1 MKNKKIQKSG
11 VSVIIFNE
19 DGVSFED
26 KVFSVYSI
34 LKSALFLKIKAQ
46 LFFLTEDKDEIKEIL
61 IATGLDYSECYPVK
75 IKSLGETFNE
85 AIRRSHGRIIFLTT
99 TSCVVPE
106 DWLSKSLSIY
116 FAESEIVSVGGY
128 VYKKKRYTLLDEYEY
143 FLLGSKLRLDIS
155 KSKYLTYLYDTA
167 KLNLYQNPCG
177 TIKNISY
184 SRSVFIENVID
195 WGNIH
200 TLEKLEEVI
209 RSYAFKSGYVFFTHL
224 RVIDLEKMN
233 LKIFIKKHFN
243 YGVSGYE
250 ISHNTHTLINRYS
263 HPIISTGKEIKLN
276 LIFGYWKVKLT
287 GIIILAGLCHFFG
300 YYFSLMNYFFLSFKT
315 GKNTESA

>member
-106 DWLSKSLSIY
+106 DWLSKSMKS
-116 FAESEIVSVGGY
+116 
-128 VYKKKRYTLLDEYEY
+128 
-143 FLLGSKLRLDIS
+143 RL
-155 KSKYLTYLYDTA
+155 
-167 KLNLYQNPCG
+167 
-177 TIKNISY
+177 
-184 SRSVFIENVID
+184 
-195 WGNIH
+195 
-200 TLEKLEEVI
+200 
-209 RSYAFKSGYVFFTHL
+209 
-224 RVIDLEKMN
+224 M
-233 LKIFIKKHFN
+233 
-243 YGVSGYE
+243 
-250 ISHNTHTLINRYS
+250 
-263 HPIISTGKEIKLN
+263 
-276 LIFGYWKVKLT
+276 
-287 GIIILAGLCHFFG
+287 
-300 YYFSLMNYFFLSFKT
+300 
-315 GKNTESA
+315 